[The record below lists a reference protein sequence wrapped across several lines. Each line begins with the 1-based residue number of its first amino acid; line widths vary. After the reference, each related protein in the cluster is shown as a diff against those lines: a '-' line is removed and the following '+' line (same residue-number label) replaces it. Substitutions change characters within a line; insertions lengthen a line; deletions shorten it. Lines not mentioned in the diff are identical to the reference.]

1 MLLEQLH
8 RCLQIRPRH
17 DRFGGLGL
25 RLLERPFAGTP
36 LHRTMTMQQ
45 GVAGYG
51 GTVSTGRLA
60 EVAATHLPQ
69 VTNWHHL
76 WGSQRAWIGTVSC
89 DRELQRVVCSREIQ
103 SLYSFV
109 FFLVF
114 EV

>member
-36 LHRTMTMQQ
+36 PHRAMTTQQ
-45 GVAGYG
+45 GAAGYG
-51 GTVSTGRLA
+51 GTDLAGRLA
-60 EVAATHLPQ
+60 KVAATRLPQ
-69 VTNWHHL
+69 LTGWHHL
-76 WGSQRAWIGTVSC
+76 WGSQRAWTGTVSC
-89 DRELQRVVCSREIQ
+89 GRELQRVVCSRELQ
-103 SLYSFV
+103 SPCSFV
-109 FFLVF
+109 LFLVF